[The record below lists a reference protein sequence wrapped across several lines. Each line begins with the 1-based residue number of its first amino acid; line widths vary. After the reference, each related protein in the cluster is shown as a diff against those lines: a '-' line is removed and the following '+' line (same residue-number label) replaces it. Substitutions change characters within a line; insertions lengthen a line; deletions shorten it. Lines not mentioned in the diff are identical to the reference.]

1 MLHWFKVSHI
11 DLWVTNLA
19 NLSKGTR
26 WKLYKVLKFSLNRV
40 TKCKPTYSSC
50 LVAQSWRS
58 SYCLVPSMSLHNTI
72 QDEVKKP
79 YWSSTLQWRGYIV
92 FPTIYHMALSFLFFT
107 FTLGR
112 NLLWCSWHL
121 INNGNIKKRT
131 ANFTKYIAT
140 QADRFSISSKRLNQW
155 TTKVVKVK
163 LTPSPSSTCPGL
175 TTTSAQSWKRGELT
189 EISALKSKAAFLA
202 GHHEG
207 VGWCGVGHGAICS
220 IGQVASLL
228 PSASVQEE
236 NALRSFKNN

>member
-1 MLHWFKVSHI
+1 
-11 DLWVTNLA
+11 
-19 NLSKGTR
+19 
-26 WKLYKVLKFSLNRV
+26 
-40 TKCKPTYSSC
+40 
-50 LVAQSWRS
+50 
-58 SYCLVPSMSLHNTI
+58 MSLHKTI

-92 FPTIYHMALSFLFFT
+92 FPTIYHMALSFFFT

-121 INNGNIKKRT
+121 INNDNIKKRT
-131 ANFTKYIAT
+131 ANFTKYIET
-140 QADRFSISSKRLNQW
+140 QADTFSISSKRLNQW

-207 VGWCGVGHGAICS
+207 VGWGGVVWGGRWGDLQHRSGS
-220 IGQVASLL
+220 I
-228 PSASVQEE
+228 SASVQEE
-236 NALRSFKNN
+236 NALRSLKNN